1 MNRALHPE
9 IVVTETPEGVHY
21 CLPKRDSPLMQMGAR
36 ALLAMAIVVWSVP
49 FINAWFMGGPGGVR
63 GNFVAAISVVTLVP
77 IALFSG
83 ALLIASLFFLG
94 HSEVTL
100 TSDDLVVRERA
111 RLFGISRRRRA
122 SQVRRLTVRIPYPV
136 KQTSAT
142 GESMFANDG
151 PATLSCIEIDMA
163 DGKRICAGIGYST
176 PLLVSLAEEL
186 RSRLQTLSSKFEA
199 PLALAPVEVLEGNA
213 YSFHERIEQ
222 PAKSTA
228 ILERQR
234 DGVTITIPPLGMRR
248 ACAELWYFSLL
259 WNGFMV
265 LFTVGFVASLA
276 AGNAQGDVWEVGC
289 IVLPLFWLVGI
300 GLLLAAIH
308 RGRRHAMLAVVG
320 DSLMTMQAGLF
331 GTKQGEWRRDG
342 LVDIRPGPSG
352 MEVNDEP
359 VLELHIVPREGRPFG
374 LLRGRDV
381 AELEWMA
388 TVLRR
393 ALRIPDNTNAPIS
406 AEQQL

>member
-1 MNRALHPE
+1 MASKRRCPPVPPSADVWWSIASRLRLPNGLPVRASRPSCSRAPCTWASSARRNSLRRRMMSMREDLAKCCNAVRAMANNPREAPRNHRWRMPMNRALHPE

-83 ALLIASLFFLG
+83 ALLVASLFFLG

-199 PLALAPVEVLEGNA
+199 PLAL
-213 YSFHERIEQ
+213 
-222 PAKSTA
+222 
-228 ILERQR
+228 
-234 DGVTITIPPLGMRR
+234 
-248 ACAELWYFSLL
+248 
-259 WNGFMV
+259 
-265 LFTVGFVASLA
+265 
-276 AGNAQGDVWEVGC
+276 
-289 IVLPLFWLVGI
+289 
-300 GLLLAAIH
+300 
-308 RGRRHAMLAVVG
+308 
-320 DSLMTMQAGLF
+320 
-331 GTKQGEWRRDG
+331 
-342 LVDIRPGPSG
+342 
-352 MEVNDEP
+352 
-359 VLELHIVPREGRPFG
+359 
-374 LLRGRDV
+374 
-381 AELEWMA
+381 
-388 TVLRR
+388 
-393 ALRIPDNTNAPIS
+393 
-406 AEQQL
+406 